1 MDKLIIVQQRNK
13 MLLVLGWTLYLFSF
27 FNHLLTG
34 TSVSNLILMF
44 VVGVGCLIL
53 LTLLVVKEIIVEH
66 MKYICTIAAVGYV
79 WFLSLTEP
87 DIMNYIFMY
96 AALGLATIYQ
106 DIKNIIFG
114 IVLCS
119 VASIH
124 IYFSDVGNKIFENVA
139 SGDVVYLVFSYF
151 LLGSIFITHALINQK
166 AEQKEQE
173 TKEEIENTNQK
184 LETINE
190 EIKTSIELVGDSNE
204 KLNKDMEQTDEAT
217 ENVLLTVREMTQAIE
232 TQSFSVQDISERI
245 TSINDDIGY
254 VNQSVILTNESLEKT
269 EKTIVIAEKEM
280 VILRNAVQELKQVI
294 DDNVES
300 SARLNQKSQKISTI
314 IAAISEI
321 SEQTNL
327 LSLNAAIEAA
337 RAGEHGKGFA
347 VVADEIKKLALQSSH
362 NADEIFD
369 ILEEI
374 RKETETTAKQTL
386 NTKEKI
392 ELSEKITR
400 KVSEAFTSISDNNRE
415 VVNQSATVSQKISKL
430 DNDANV
436 IVDEVNNVSAISEE
450 NSASIQEVLS
460 QIEVVKEML
469 EKNKMRFSELNEKM
483 NHLKDSIIIE

>member
-1 MDKLIIVQQRNK
+1 MDKLTIVQQRNK
-13 MLLVLGWTLYLFSF
+13 MLLILGWTLYAFSF
-27 FNHLLTG
+27 MNHLIAG
-34 TSVSNLILMF
+34 SSIQNLVTMF
-44 VVGVGCLIL
+44 VVGVGCLSFL
-53 LTLLVVKEIIVEH
+53 SFLVLKEIVIEG
-66 MKYICTIAAVGYV
+66 MKYIATIAAVGYV

-106 DIKNIIFG
+106 DTKNIIFG
-114 IVLCS
+114 IFLCS

-124 IYFSDVGNKIFENVA
+124 IYYSEVGNQIFVNIIG
-139 SGDVVYLVFSYF
+139 GDVIYLVFSHF
-151 LLGSIFITHALINQK
+151 LLGAIFIAHALINQK

-173 TKEEIENTNQK
+173 IKVEIEKANEK
-184 LETINE
+184 LEKINT
-190 EIKTSIELVGDSNE
+190 EIKQSIEMVSDSNE
-204 KLNKDMEQTDEAT
+204 KLNTDMEQTDDAT

-254 VNQSVILTNESLEKT
+254 VNESVILTNESLEKT
-269 EKTIVIAEKEM
+269 EKTIIIAEKE
-280 VILRNAVQELKQVI
+280 VDILRNAVRDLKQVI
-294 DDNVES
+294 DDNVKS
-300 SARLNQKSQKISTI
+300 SERLNQKSQKISTI
-314 IAAISEI
+314 IEAISEI

-337 RAGEHGKGFA
+337 RAGEHGRGFA
-347 VVADEIKKLALQSSH
+347 VVAEEIKKLALQSSH

-392 ELSEKITR
+392 ILSEEITQ

-415 VVNQSATVSQKISKL
+415 VVKQSGAVSQKINKL
-430 DNDANV
+430 DEDANV
-436 IVDEVNNVSAISEE
+436 IVDEVNNVSAISEQ

-469 EKNKMRFSELNEKM
+469 EKNKIRFSELNGKM
-483 NHLKDSIIIE
+483 NHLKDSVVTE